1 MLKIRSARLKSI
13 VFVVIIAIAF
23 LNSQVWAAVAE
34 LSWDANTAP
43 ELTGYRVHY
52 GTTSGSYQNVVDAG
66 TATTLEIDG
75 LKPGQTYYFAVPAW
89 FNSYETEYSDEVS
102 ISVPAN
108 ATDSDSGG
116 GGGGGGCFI
125 QTAKLA

>member
-1 MLKIRSARLKSI
+1 MLKVRSM
-13 VFVVIIAIAF
+13 VFVIMIASA
-23 LNSQVWAAVAE
+23 LLPAQAWAAVAE
-34 LSWDANTAP
+34 ISWDTNTDP
-43 ELTGYRVHY
+43 ELSGYKVHY
-52 GTTSGSYQNVVDAG
+52 GTASGSYQNVVDAG

-75 LKPGQTYYFAVPAW
+75 LNPGQTYYFAVTAC

-116 GGGGGGCFI
+116 GGGGGGGGCFI
-125 QTAKLA
+125 QTAILT